1 VYASLSNVVLLSA
14 TPSLGLAETLP
25 FWTALPHRA
34 GSSHAGEVEGVHC
47 DNRDGLVSGPVT
59 LLSQD
64 FRVER
69 RPCRDLAVHLKV
81 GRQ

>member
-1 VYASLSNVVLLSA
+1 LSNVVLLSA
-14 TPSLGLAETLP
+14 TPSLDLVETLP
-25 FWTALPHRA
+25 FWDALPYRA
-34 GSSHAGEVEGVHC
+34 GSSHAGEVGGVHC

-69 RPCRDLAVHLKV
+69 RPCRALAVHFEV
-81 GRQ
+81 GGQ